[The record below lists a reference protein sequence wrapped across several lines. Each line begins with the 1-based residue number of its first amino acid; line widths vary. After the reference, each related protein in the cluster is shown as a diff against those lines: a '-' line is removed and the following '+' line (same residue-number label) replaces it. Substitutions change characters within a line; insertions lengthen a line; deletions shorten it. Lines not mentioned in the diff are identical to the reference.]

1 MKMARAL
8 ALEIGRGLLSGLVGT
23 AAMTVSSTV
32 EMKLRG
38 RPPSKAPVNAAKRV
52 LGFEPRDQAA
62 EQRLSTLV
70 HWCYGT
76 AWGLARAVV
85 GCAGVRGPFVAP
97 ALHFAAVWGS
107 ELLALP
113 ALQVAPPVSRWPPAE
128 IAIDVWH
135 HAVYVCAADAAYR
148 ATR

>member
-1 MKMARAL
+1 MKMVRAI

-23 AAMTVSSTV
+23 AAMTISSTV

-38 RPPSKAPVNAAKRV
+38 RPASKAPVNAAKRV
-52 LGFEPRDQAA
+52 LGFEPRDEEA

-70 HWCYGT
+70 HWGYGT

-85 GCAGVRGPFVAP
+85 GSAGVRGPFTAP
-97 ALHFAAVWGS
+97 ALHFAAVWGAA
-107 ELLALP
+107 LVVLP
-113 ALQVAPPVSRWPPAE
+113 ALQVAPPVARWAPAE

-148 ATR
+148 AAG